1 MIEFKNKEQRAL
13 MDALPIAIVILS
25 SEDRSVQWINNHA
38 ELWLQKSRLYFIGRP
53 LSEIAEQS
61 EKLVA
66 LTNRV
71 IETRG
76 AVIAEDVPV
85 QRWDDPDTLC
95 HVTAFPAGDDVA
107 LILRQHRRA
116 GMAGNSDQDI
126 DAVESLGRMLAH
138 ELKNPLAGIK
148 GAAQLLSSEISSG
161 EGRELISLITTET
174 DRIHRLADRMEAFG
188 TVAVESMGP
197 VNIHTV
203 LRQTRLLAQSMD
215 GDIIFEEDYD
225 PSLPDVMGN
234 QDALMQVS
242 LNLIKNAVEAIAHHK
257 TGSQITL
264 QTSYRAGVSRQDM
277 DRLQALP
284 VEIKFIDNGPGIP
297 PHIRRQLFQP
307 FVTDKPAGRGLGLTL
322 VSKLVQAHGGM
333 IEITSKPGRTIFSI
347 LLPTYHNEDL

>member
-1 MIEFKNKEQRAL
+1 MIEAKNTELRAL

-25 SEDRSVQWINNHA
+25 GDDRSVRWINNHA
-38 ELWLQKSRLYFIGRP
+38 ELWLQKSRLYFVGKPISE
-53 LSEIAEQS
+53 LSEFP
-61 EKLVA
+61 EKLLA
-66 LTNRV
+66 LTGRV
-71 IETRG
+71 IETSG

-85 QRWDDPDTLC
+85 HRWDDPEALC

-116 GMAGNSDQDI
+116 NMTGNSDQDI

-148 GAAQLLSSEISSG
+148 GAAQLLSTEITSD

-188 TVAVESMGP
+188 TIAVEAMGP

-203 LRQTRLLAQSMD
+203 LRQARLLAQSMN
-215 GDIIFEEDYD
+215 GNIIFEEDYD
-225 PSLPDVMGN
+225 PSLPDVIGD
-234 QDALMQVS
+234 QDALMQIS

-257 TGSQITL
+257 TGNQITL
-264 QTSYRAGVSRQDM
+264 QTSYRAGVSRQETG
-277 DRLQALP
+277 RLQALP

-322 VSKLVQAHGGM
+322 VSKLVHAHGGM
-333 IEITSKPGRTIFSI
+333 IETKSKPGRTVFSI
-347 LLPTYHNEDL
+347 LLPTYQYEDM